1 MQALSL
7 YIKRGVQLQRGPA
20 LSNKSKKLKGAREMD
35 VYFSSVGHF
44 GGSRQAVLYRDAASC
59 IHVPCASRRVFSL
72 TAETGRPC
80 PRVVCRLAVSR

>member
-20 LSNKSKKLKGAREMD
+20 PNKSKKVQGPRKMD